1 MYILNNKE
9 YRTKTQ
15 INDYFKNKK
24 DQYDSGTLLKNTDK
38 DFFDDVIALFQHH
51 DEVECKLKNMIDI
64 LIKHND
70 KKQNAFFI
78 VKPNNEL
85 TSISYIHCIKCI
97 NKPLKEIK
105 ISVQKS
111 NLNQAM
117 RYAIEPQIKRYTKNN
132 PIKSCEFCNS
142 REDIQVDHIILFN
155 ILQTNFFNI
164 TEIIKPTTFNTHK
177 TMKYKRVFKKKD
189 NDFKQEWIA
198 YHQEH
203 ATFRY
208 LCGTCNRCRKKK

>member
-38 DFFDDVIALFQHH
+38 DFFDDVIALFQNH
-51 DEVECKLKNMIDI
+51 DEVESKLKNMIDI

-117 RYAIEPQIKRYTKNN
+117 RYAIEPQIKTYTKNN
-132 PIKSCEFCNS
+132 PINANSFNNYGLRMTQDLLCLIIFVFRSNLVKSEGFVHFT
-142 REDIQVDHIILFN
+142 REY
-155 ILQTNFFNI
+155 I
-164 TEIIKPTTFNTHK
+164 TS
-177 TMKYKRVFKKKD
+177 
-189 NDFKQEWIA
+189 Q
-198 YHQEH
+198 
-203 ATFRY
+203 
-208 LCGTCNRCRKKK
+208 

>member
-1 MYILNNKE
+1 
-9 YRTKTQ
+9 
-15 INDYFKNKK
+15 
-24 DQYDSGTLLKNTDK
+24 
-38 DFFDDVIALFQHH
+38 
-51 DEVECKLKNMIDI
+51 
-64 LIKHND
+64 
-70 KKQNAFFI
+70 
-78 VKPNNEL
+78 
-85 TSISYIHCIKCI
+85 
-97 NKPLKEIK
+97 
-105 ISVQKS
+105 
-111 NLNQAM
+111 M
-117 RYAIEPQIKRYTKNN
+117 RYAIEPQIKTYTKNN

-189 NDFKQEWIA
+189 NDFKQEWIS

-208 LCGTCNRCRKKK
+208 LC